1 MRQPEPG
8 ERTIH
13 VTTTAFREPFIIGR
27 RTLKW
32 PLSWTNFSLCA
43 RISYK
48 RVFSIVVDRARKQ
61 DLDFIDND
69 GKTLVKIRFDADK
82 RRDPIS
88 NLKAPGCARA
98 RAARAVQR
106 SVVSGPTWHNF
117 EMALLL
123 RLLFL
128 ISVLIQDASSRGILG
143 IDFGHE
149 FMKVCIDKVC
159 CSKMR
164 FLVVTTSRIWNIMYN
179 RACPCL
185 ISVL

>member
-1 MRQPEPG
+1 M
-8 ERTIH
+8 
-13 VTTTAFREPFIIGR
+13 
-27 RTLKW
+27 
-32 PLSWTNFSLCA
+32 SLCA

-48 RVFSIVVDRARKQ
+48 RVFSIVVDRARKE
-61 DLDFIDND
+61 DLEFIDND

-88 NLKAPGCARA
+88 NLNAPGARPRA
-98 RAARAVQR
+98 RAPVQR
-106 SVVSGPTWHNF
+106 SVRVSGPTWHNF

-149 FMKVCIDKVC
+149 FMKVCDV
-159 CSKMR
+159 
-164 FLVVTTSRIWNIMYN
+164 
-179 RACPCL
+179 
-185 ISVL
+185 SVFHCRKK